1 MAHPKLCCLSMKAP
15 TKARLAQSGVGRMI
29 LHLLA
34 LRRDRHLAWHVAGMM
49 REVRRMVRLIQF

>member
-1 MAHPKLCCLSMKAP
+1 MKAP

-29 LHLLA
+29 LHLLT